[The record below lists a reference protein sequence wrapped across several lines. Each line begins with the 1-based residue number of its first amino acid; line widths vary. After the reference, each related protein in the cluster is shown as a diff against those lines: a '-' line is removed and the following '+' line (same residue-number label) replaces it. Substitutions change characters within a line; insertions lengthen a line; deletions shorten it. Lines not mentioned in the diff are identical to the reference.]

1 MKKDLIKLIDSRK
14 EIEKMFHPFDGGKGT
29 SFERISDVP
38 EFQNWL
44 QEIKLELQGIY
55 DRTHDTFVWETINL
69 CGKRLDG
76 FTEKKY
82 FIELVG
88 KLQAIRKNIDK
99 YYPDEEK
106 ESGLS
111 HSQGGASSMKKKP
124 LIFISHSSKNK
135 DQVAKIADLLRSINL
150 SPRRDIFCSSLPG
163 YGIPN
168 GANIFDFLRE
178 RFLNYDLHIIFVHSP
193 EYYESPVSL
202 NEMGAAWVLRANAT
216 SLLLPGFDF
225 SGMKGVIGSDCI
237 AIKLDGDRSEVKDRL
252 NQLRRELESEFDIS
266 DNTQG
271 YETVLLTD
279 FGNLTDELKQYSIE
293 LVLLDINL
301 PYENG
306 YEVCRK
312 IKQVMPVPIIFVTS
326 RDTNAD
332 ELKSIQVGGIDF
344 ITKPYDTLILLEKIK
359 RALQLSN
366 PNNFRELV
374 KKDCTLDLHLSILKY
389 QEQSI
394 ELTRNEFR
402 ILYYFFMNEDKVI
415 SKEELL
421 EKLWN
426 DKYYIDEN
434 VLLVNMTRLK
444 KKMKEI
450 GIVHL
455 LENIRGKGWKL

>member
-1 MKKDLIKLIDSRK
+1 MKKDLIGLIDSRK
-14 EIEKMFHPFDGGKGT
+14 EIEKKFHSFDGGMGT
-29 SFERISDVP
+29 SFEQISDVP

-82 FIELVG
+82 FIELAG

-99 YYPDEEK
+99 YYPEEK
-106 ESGLS
+106 VVSELPQ
-111 HSQGGASSMKKKP
+111 SQGGVFCMKKKP

-202 NEMGAAWVLRANAT
+202 NEMGAAWVLKTKAT
-216 SLLLPGFDF
+216 SLLLPGFEF
-225 SGMKGVIGSDCI
+225 SDMKGVFGSDSI

-266 DNTQG
+266 DNEDVIWEEARDKFIREINSDVSTKNENISSESALITGEMKQ
-271 YETVLLTD
+271 LLIKVAAVPDGQILVDSDLESGTYIQIGSEVVAKEYPD
-279 FGNLTDELKQYSIE
+279 RRQYAVWEEALSACLQAKYIERKSESIC
-293 LVLLDINL
+293 VI
-301 PYENG
+301 
-306 YEVCRK
+306 
-312 IKQVMPVPIIFVTS
+312 
-326 RDTNAD
+326 TNAGYKAV
-332 ELKSIQVGGIDF
+332 E
-344 ITKPYDTLILLEKIK
+344 
-359 RALQLSN
+359 
-366 PNNFRELV
+366 
-374 KKDCTLDLHLSILKY
+374 
-389 QEQSI
+389 
-394 ELTRNEFR
+394 
-402 ILYYFFMNEDKVI
+402 
-415 SKEELL
+415 
-421 EKLWN
+421 
-426 DKYYIDEN
+426 
-434 VLLVNMTRLK
+434 
-444 KKMKEI
+444 
-450 GIVHL
+450 
-455 LENIRGKGWKL
+455 

>member
-1 MKKDLIKLIDSRK
+1 MSQY
-14 EIEKMFHPFDGGKGT
+14 MFHPFDGGMGT

-99 YYPDEEK
+99 YYPDEKK

-111 HSQGGASSMKKKP
+111 HSQGGASDMKKKP
-124 LIFISHSSKNK
+124 LVFISHSSNNK

-168 GANIFDFLRE
+168 GADIFSFLRE

-266 DNTQG
+266 DNEDIIWEEVRDKFISEINGDVSTKNENISATPALITEEMKQ
-271 YETVLLTD
+271 LLKKVADAPGGQILITSD
-279 FGNLTDELKQYSIE
+279 LESGTYIQIGSEVVAKEYPDRREYAVWEEALNACLKEKYIE
-293 LVLLDINL
+293 
-301 PYENG
+301 
-306 YEVCRK
+306 RK
-312 IKQVMPVPIIFVTS
+312 SEEICVI
-326 RDTNAD
+326 TNA
-332 ELKSIQVGGIDF
+332 G
-344 ITKPYDTLILLEKIK
+344 Y
-359 RALQLSN
+359 
-366 PNNFRELV
+366 
-374 KKDCTLDLHLSILKY
+374 
-389 QEQSI
+389 
-394 ELTRNEFR
+394 
-402 ILYYFFMNEDKVI
+402 KVV
-415 SKEELL
+415 E
-421 EKLWN
+421 
-426 DKYYIDEN
+426 
-434 VLLVNMTRLK
+434 
-444 KKMKEI
+444 
-450 GIVHL
+450 
-455 LENIRGKGWKL
+455 

>member
-1 MKKDLIKLIDSRK
+1 
-14 EIEKMFHPFDGGKGT
+14 MFHPFGGGMGT

-55 DRTHDTFVWETINL
+55 DRTHDTFVWETINF

-111 HSQGGASSMKKKP
+111 HSQGGASGMKKKP

-193 EYYESPVSL
+193 EYYESAVSL
-202 NEMGAAWVLRANAT
+202 NEMGAAWVLRTNAT

-237 AIKLDGDRSEVKDRL
+237 AIKLDADRSEVKDRL

-266 DNTQG
+266 DNEDIIWEEARDKFISEINGDVSTKNENISATPALITEEMKQ
-271 YETVLLTD
+271 LLKKVADAPGGQILITSD
-279 FGNLTDELKQYSIE
+279 LESGTYIQIGSEVVAKEYPDRREYAVWEEALNACLKEKYIE
-293 LVLLDINL
+293 
-301 PYENG
+301 
-306 YEVCRK
+306 RK
-312 IKQVMPVPIIFVTS
+312 SEEICVI
-326 RDTNAD
+326 TNA
-332 ELKSIQVGGIDF
+332 G
-344 ITKPYDTLILLEKIK
+344 Y
-359 RALQLSN
+359 
-366 PNNFRELV
+366 
-374 KKDCTLDLHLSILKY
+374 
-389 QEQSI
+389 
-394 ELTRNEFR
+394 
-402 ILYYFFMNEDKVI
+402 KVV
-415 SKEELL
+415 E
-421 EKLWN
+421 
-426 DKYYIDEN
+426 
-434 VLLVNMTRLK
+434 
-444 KKMKEI
+444 
-450 GIVHL
+450 
-455 LENIRGKGWKL
+455 